1 MKKII
6 QGKNHAS
13 IAVEDLG
20 EGQPLVFLHGWPF
33 SQQMFEYQYNYF
45 LPRGYRIVGIDF
57 RGFGNSDL
65 VIEDYNYNTLAD
77 DVRVVLEELHI
88 EQAILIGFSMGS
100 AVAVRY
106 MARHNGSGV
115 KKLILISAA
124 APQFAKKSY
133 YLSGIKKT
141 EITEWIEQMQTDRP
155 KMIQG
160 FINQLFHVKPY
171 AVYKDWLSSLAWS
184 SSSYALILATLA
196 LRDENVSKDL
206 EKITVP
212 TLICHGE
219 KDKVCSYEMMDE
231 ITELI
236 PQNIV
241 VPFRKSGHAIFHD
254 ETDKLN
260 RTMLRF
266 TQK

>member
-6 QGKNHAS
+6 KGKHAAT

-20 EGQPLVFLHGWPF
+20 EGKPIVFLHGWPF
-33 SQQMFEYQYNYF
+33 NQQMFEYQYNYF

-57 RGFGNSDL
+57 RGFGISDL

-88 EQAILIGFSMGS
+88 EKVILVGFSMGG
-100 AVAVRY
+100 AVAARY
-106 MARHNGSGV
+106 MAHHDGFGV
-115 KKLILISAA
+115 EKVILISAA

-133 YLSGIKKT
+133 YLTGIKKAEVT
-141 EITEWIEQMQTDRP
+141 DWIEQMQTDRP
-155 KMIQG
+155 RMIQDY
-160 FINQLFHVKPY
+160 IKQLFHEKPY
-171 AVYKDWLSSLAWS
+171 AAYKDWLSSLAWS
-184 SSSYALILATLA
+184 ASSYALILSALA
-196 LRDENVSKDL
+196 LRDEEVSVDL
-206 EKITVP
+206 EKIAVS

-219 KDKVCSYEMMDE
+219 KDRVCSYEMVEEMAA
-231 ITELI
+231 LI
-236 PQNIV
+236 PQHFV

-260 RTMLRF
+260 RAMLRF
-266 TQK
+266 IQK